1 MSDAEAATPGE
12 VIDSSEGLPVAP
24 AAPRPTRVRAL
35 VFALACSISFILYL
49 HRYTWGFIKPDLRA
63 EFGWDPITLGWL
75 DSLFVLS
82 YGMGQVPSGM
92 LCDWFGAHLLLGGSV
107 LLWSLALLAW
117 AAVTS
122 FATMAAARLV
132 FGVAQA
138 GAYPI
143 LNKVS
148 KNWFP
153 TAQRTT
159 AQGWIATF
167 CGRAGGAAAFFLF
180 GTVLLGLCGLSWRW
194 AVGVF
199 TAVGLACGVSFLA
212 LFRNTPGE
220 HPWANAAEAELIT
233 RGDVQAAYATRSRVR
248 WGALLGSLTVWLLFL
263 RALTSNMADVLF
275 VYWFPMF
282 LRREKDVTAA
292 AAGWMAALPVL
303 GGALGGVASGM
314 LQSRLLRRASRRWVR
329 AGVAMTGKGLAAA
342 LIFASLGVASPA
354 ALVAVLMV
362 AKFFTD
368 WEQPAEWGT
377 VSDIAG
383 RNAATVFAC
392 VNTVGAL
399 GGTLAGPLTG
409 YVLEHHAGA
418 GGSPSRGWAAL
429 FVLIGFETVLSA
441 GSWLFIDCRNPLD
454 PAPEEVCS

>member
-1 MSDAEAATPGE
+1 
-12 VIDSSEGLPVAP
+12 
-24 AAPRPTRVRAL
+24 VRGL

-49 HRYTWGFIKPDLRA
+49 HRYTWGFIKPDLQA
-63 EFGWDPITLGWL
+63 EFGWDSVTLGWL
-75 DSLFVLS
+75 DSLFVLA
-82 YGMGQVPSGM
+82 YGVGQVPAGM

-122 FATMAAARLV
+122 FAAMAAARLV
-132 FGVAQA
+132 FGAAQA

-153 TAQRTT
+153 AAQRTT

-180 GTVLLGLCGLSWRW
+180 GTVLLGLCGLTWPW

-199 TAVGLACGVSFLA
+199 TAVGLACGGLFLL
-212 LFRNTPGE
+212 LFRNTPRE
-220 HPWANAAEAELIT
+220 HPWANAAEADLIT
-233 RGDVQAAYATRSRVR
+233 AGDIEAAYATRSRVR
-248 WGALLGSLTVWLLFL
+248 WGALLGSRNVWLLFL

-275 VYWFPMF
+275 VYWFVMY
-282 LRREKDVTAA
+282 LRQQPGVTPA
-292 AAGWMAALPVL
+292 AAGWMAALPIL
-303 GGALGGVASGM
+303 GGALGGVASGV
-314 LQSRLLRRASRRWVR
+314 LQSRWLPRGNRRWVR
-329 AGVAMTGKGLAAA
+329 AGVALTGKGLAAA
-342 LIFASLGVASPA
+342 LIFASLAAASPGM
-354 ALVAVLMV
+354 LVAVLAA

-368 WEQPAEWGT
+368 WEQPAEWAT

-399 GGTLAGPLTG
+399 GGTLAGPLNG
-409 YVLEHHAGA
+409 YVLDHYAGA
-418 GGSPSRGWAAL
+418 GRITAEGWAAL
-429 FVLIGFETVLSA
+429 SVLVGIETVISA
-441 GSWLFIDCRNPLD
+441 GSWLFLDCRRPLEPD
-454 PAPEEVCS
+454 PEGARS